1 MNQQMSSAL
10 AQEDNTPVVLV
21 GSDSNGVR
29 ITSVELVEL
38 INQFRVEEGNTTE
51 KQHNDLMKSI
61 RKEIETLQ
69 SVGIGQGNFS
79 LTSYIDSQNKSQ
91 PCYSMNKYGALQML
105 NKESTIVRYKTTQY
119 IEKLEEQLRNKPIS
133 IEDAIIES
141 MKLQKELK
149 EQLNQV
155 NCHALEAKAQSQE
168 VKQEIEDMKDSMPL
182 FKIECDDLVSMVKK
196 KATHILGG
204 YKSNAYNDKSIL
216 QRVYKDIYAQINRE
230 FGVEKCSGIKRKD
243 FDIAKQFV
251 EDYKAPMVLVQDI
264 NLANSQTT
272 LFDKKEEKGA

>member
-1 MNQQMSSAL
+1 MNQELVKAFKN
-10 AQEDNTPVVLV
+10 DKFGNVRVVLIGESKEPYFV
-21 GSDSNGVR
+21 GKDVAECLGYSNSSKAVSTHVDEEDR
-29 ITSVELVEL
+29 ILETIEASSQNGNVVKTQTTL
-38 INQFRVEEGNTTE
+38 INESGLYSLILSSKLPQAKEFKRWVTSEV
-51 KQHNDLMKSI
+51 LPSI
-61 RKEIETLQ
+61 RKTGTY
-69 SVGIGQGNFS
+69 STGQ
-79 LTSYIDSQNKSQ
+79 
-91 PCYSMNKYGALQML
+91 
-105 NKESTIVRYKTTQY
+105 
-119 IEKLEEQLRNKPIS
+119 KPMC

-168 VKQEIEDMKDSMPL
+168 VKQEIEDMKDGMPL

-272 LFDKKEEKGA
+272 LFDKDKKEA

>member
-1 MNQQMSSAL
+1 MNKQMSSAL
-10 AQEDNTPVVLV
+10 VQGDNTPVVLV
-21 GSDSNGVR
+21 GEDGNKIET
-29 ITSVELVEL
+29 ITSMEVAEMMEVDHSNLLKKIDNITASLVK
-38 INQFRVEEGNTTE
+38 V
-51 KQHNDLMKSI
+51 
-61 RKEIETLQ
+61 
-69 SVGIGQGNFS
+69 NFDF
-79 LTSYIDSQNKSQ
+79 Y
-91 PCYSMNKYGALQML
+91 KYW
-105 NKESTIVRYKTTQY
+105 KESTYINQSNNKTCRCFDVTKFGCEFLANKMTGDKGNIFTAKY
-119 IEKLEEQLRNKPIS
+119 IERFHAMEDYIKQEQIKPMC

-230 FGVEKCSGIKRKD
+230 FCVEKCSGIKRKD

-272 LFDKKEEKGA
+272 LFDKDKKEA

>member
-1 MNQQMSSAL
+1 MQELMMFEGKQVEVFEFQGKVLFNPKHVAECLGIKNVNDNISKMNEKQVVKLTNSIIGETDFRKL
-10 AQEDNTPVVLV
+10 HNTGENFLTESGVYKLIFKSHKEEAERFQDWVTDVVLP
-21 GSDSNGVR
+21 
-29 ITSVELVEL
+29 
-38 INQFRVEEGNTTE
+38 
-51 KQHNDLMKSI
+51 SI
-61 RKEIETLQ
+61 RKTGTY
-69 SVGIGQGNFS
+69 STGQ
-79 LTSYIDSQNKSQ
+79 
-91 PCYSMNKYGALQML
+91 
-105 NKESTIVRYKTTQY
+105 
-119 IEKLEEQLRNKPIS
+119 KPMC

-168 VKQEIEDMKDSMPL
+168 VKQEIEDMKDGMPL
-182 FKIECDDLVSMVKK
+182 FKVECDELVSMVKK
-196 KATHILGG
+196 KVTHILGG

-272 LFDKKEEKGA
+272 LFDKDKKEA